1 MEGGDSDKPFKLED
15 ITEHEGRAG
24 EMVLFWQDTWHC
36 GARYR
41 LEKEGEAEG
50 EAEGEGE
57 SEAEVEGE
65 DDEKKKGVKR
75 KKSGGDEEKKGEKGP
90 KKSKTAETSGA
101 PFPVVCQSCGAEED
115 ARCSSSSGTKY
126 FLCERGCVDPQTR
139 PSWQVP

>member
-24 EMVLFWQDTWHC
+24 GMVLFWQDTWHC

-41 LEKEGEAEG
+41 SEEEREAEG

-65 DDEKKKGVKR
+65 GEKKKGVKR
-75 KKSGGDEEKKGEKGP
+75 KKSGGDEEKEGENVP
-90 KKSKTAETSGA
+90 KKSKTTETSGA
-101 PFPVVCQSCGAEED
+101 PFPVVCKSCGAKED

-126 FLCERGCVDPQTR
+126 FMCKGDCPDPKTR
-139 PSWQVP
+139 PRG